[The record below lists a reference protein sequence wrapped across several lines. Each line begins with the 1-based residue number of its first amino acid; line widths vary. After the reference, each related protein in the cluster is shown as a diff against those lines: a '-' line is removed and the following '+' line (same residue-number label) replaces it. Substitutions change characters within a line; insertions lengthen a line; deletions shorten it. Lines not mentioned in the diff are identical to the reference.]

1 MVLVVGRKVVKK
13 IFFFSDVAKKI
24 GKTWRQVEKKDE
36 KKCAGQK
43 ISLFLNGNST
53 NRSKKWYTQV
63 IMELTTSQ
71 ENKFRFKR
79 SQTSN
84 QWVVER

>member
-1 MVLVVGRKVVKK
+1 MVKK
-13 IFFFSDVAKKI
+13 KKIFSDVAKKI

-43 ISLFLNGNST
+43 ISLFFFNGNST

-79 SQTSN
+79 GQTSN